1 MTKYYSRSKGKFVD
15 IATMPDQYVRNAFVK
30 MCKHEPTEDVIF
42 GEQQRERADNYKK
55 LAEDNFV
62 SSVADLDKI
71 ESLIKHNNKLQ
82 AMNDKLKDTT
92 KDIIKEKDLAIFTLR
107 SSLDHNISEY
117 KQLTDTLRDKGMY
130 EPYDKQGRVR
140 DYQVEYSKVVKERD
154 SYKKKAN
161 DMEMAKMSINRDLLD
176 AKDKLKDT
184 VSKCNT
190 RLANAMP
197 LESWKK
203 INNQCEEL
211 QLENVRLVQQL
222 EHDETVVSKEV
233 YQVMFDK
240 CQKLE
245 EDYKY
250 ANDRMMNYATM
261 LNNKYPKGDLKTFSE
276 IPNTDEGWEFV
287 SLLKKYL
294 NNVSYK
300 IRVRGQY
307 LDDETKKTEGWQ
319 RYSYGQPIEK
329 SKCLRVYVDINNKDV
344 D

>member
-1 MTKYYSRSKGKFVD
+1 MTKYYSRSKQKFIE
-15 IATMPDQYVRNAFVK
+15 IANMPDQYVRNAFVK

-92 KDIIKEKDLAIFTLR
+92 KDIIKEKDLAIYTLR

-161 DMEMAKMSINRDLLD
+161 DMEMAKMNINRDLLD

-184 VSKCNT
+184 VSKE
-190 RLANAMP
+190 A
-197 LESWKK
+197 
-203 INNQCEEL
+203 
-211 QLENVRLVQQL
+211 
-222 EHDETVVSKEV
+222 
-233 YQVMFDK
+233 YQVMWDN
-240 CQKLE
+240 CEKLK

-307 LDDETKKTEGWQ
+307 LDDETKKNEGW
-319 RYSYGQPIEK
+319 RKYERGQPIEK
-329 SKCLRVYVDINNKDV
+329 SKCLRVYVDINKDV

>member
-1 MTKYYSRSKGKFVD
+1 MTNYYSRSKGKFVD

-71 ESLIKHNNKLQ
+71 ERLTKCNDKLQ

-92 KDIIKEKDLAIFTLR
+92 REIIKEKDLAIYTLR

-176 AKDKLKDT
+176 EKDKLKDT
-184 VSKCNT
+184 VSKQAY
-190 RLANAMP
+190 R
-197 LESWKK
+197 
-203 INNQCEEL
+203 I
-211 QLENVRLVQQL
+211 
-222 EHDETVVSKEV
+222 
-233 YQVMFDK
+233 MFDN
-240 CQKLE
+240 CQQIAKEL
-245 EDYKY
+245 DT
-250 ANDRMMNYATM
+250 ANDKARY
-261 LNNKYPKGDLKTFSE
+261 LRRSLDSYVPKGDVKMFSE
-276 IPNTDEGWEFV
+276 IPNTDDGWEFV

-300 IRVRGQY
+300 LRVRGQY
-307 LDDETKKTEGWQ
+307 LDDETKKNEGWQ